1 MKFFKIIIPFIL
13 LISLLVV
20 PCSAAEPY
28 AYGWSPSFRDESY
41 NIVLPYHAVGYE
53 NSYEH
58 IADNV
63 EVQYK
68 MMVTVEY
75 STDPQFSHERKI
87 KRHFENDVLPYL
99 RACYYQ
105 TEIPK
110 GKFTQYSTIGQNNKE
125 YIDRAFRFAIPDF
138 CRDYDEISIYQFA
151 DSLALGGFYYIDHGE
166 PVIDGDTVAYYT
178 TYPTVYIRFELTW
191 NVPFRSLFPN
201 VVRGGEEAW
210 DKAKDRLLNEVG
222 ICGYFYLPEYNGYY
236 GGDSIDLLL
245 TEVTGQYTFSDA
257 IIQKASGDSSTYPLM
272 CAYTNFPCP
281 GANRLQ
287 ANANVWA
294 GVIDFYSEGYSLK
307 KRELCQTT
315 GWSGRD
321 VTNGYEDF
329 QYNMFVVYTNLADP
343 NVTVTHQYVNEICS
357 VWYQNELWNPY
368 DSEVLAYLCK
378 CYGSPYMSE
387 YSTDY
392 GYVESIGLPK
402 FEDAAAWFDAYLF
415 TTGLVVYYNS
425 EGQYSFI
432 KQSTTSNSEY
442 DISSLY
448 TSYFADWD
456 DSAGWFQGIC
466 NFFVSLF
473 THTLPAIFYNLMIW
487 VFCESPVVSN
497 VTRPLFLGVVETGN
511 AIKTWVFPF
520 LTISGILTA
529 FIMTLLVLKIIKRYL
544 KK

>member
-1 MKFFKIIIPFIL
+1 MKLLKIIIPFIL
-13 LISLLVV
+13 LVSLLAV
-20 PCSAAEPY
+20 PCSASETQLL
-28 AYGWSPSFRDESY
+28 GWAPSFRDESY
-41 NIVLPYHAVGYE
+41 NIVLPYHAAGYE
-53 NSYEH
+53 NSYKH

-63 EVQYK
+63 EVQYT
-68 MMVTVEY
+68 MFVTVQY
-75 STDPQFSHERKI
+75 STDPQFYHQRGI
-87 KRHFENDVLPYL
+87 KRHFETDVLPYL

-125 YIDRAFRFAIPDF
+125 YIDRAFRFAVPDF
-138 CRDYDEISIYQFA
+138 CRDYDEISIYQFI
-151 DSLALGGFYYIDHGE
+151 DSNSYGEFYYIDNGE
-166 PVIDGDTVAYYT
+166 PVIDGDTLVYST
-178 TYPTVYIRFELTW
+178 SYPTVYIRFELTW
-191 NVPFRSLFPN
+191 NVPFRSLLPN
-201 VVRGGEEAW
+201 VVKGGNEAW
-210 DKAKDRLLNEVG
+210 DKARDRLLNEVG
-222 ICGYFYLPEYNGYY
+222 ICGYCYLPEYNGYY
-236 GGDSIDLLL
+236 GGDSLDLLL
-245 TEVTGQYTFSDA
+245 SEVSAIFTFSDA
-257 IIQKASGDSSTYPLM
+257 IIQKASGEDSTYPLM
-272 CAYTNFPCP
+272 CSYSNFPCP

-287 ANANVWA
+287 ENANVWVT
-294 GVIDFYSEGYSLK
+294 GVDFYSDGYSLQP
-307 KRELCQTT
+307 RELCDAINFTR
-315 GWSGRD
+315 RD
-321 VTNGYEDF
+321 ITNGYEDF
-329 QYNMFVVYTNLADP
+329 QYNMFVSYMNVADP
-343 NVTVTHQYVNEICS
+343 NMTLTHQYVTGDFS
-357 VWYQNELWNPY
+357 VWYQDELWNPY
-368 DSEVLAYLCK
+368 NNEILMYLVK
-378 CYGSPYMSE
+378 CYGAPYMSE

-392 GYVESIGLPK
+392 GIVESIGLPR

-432 KQSTTSNSEY
+432 KQSSTSNTDY

-487 VFCESPVVSN
+487 AFCESPVVSN